1 MTAPSRAPRDADLIR
16 RIGMGD
22 VVAFREFYK
31 AHCGIVYSTAFRV
44 LNNPQDA
51 EDVLQ
56 ETMFMVWE
64 KSPMYEESRGKPAT
78 WAVAMARNKAID
90 KLRSIQ
96 RRTRLNE
103 DAEAEIPEQVH
114 RDEIPNDL
122 LSIAEDGN
130 RVRTAVMKLNREQ
143 REVIEMAYFK
153 GLTQQQISEKL
164 HAPVS
169 TVKARIRRG
178 IIRLRKL
185 VCSSLPA

>member
-1 MTAPSRAPRDADLIR
+1 MPPISHEPSDATLIQ
-16 RIGMGD
+16 RIGRGD
-22 VVAFREFYK
+22 MAAFQEFYK
-31 AHCGIVYSTAFRV
+31 AHHGVIYATAYRI

-56 ETMFMVWE
+56 ETMFMIWE
-64 KSPMYEESRGKPAT
+64 KSPMYEPSRGKPVT
-78 WAVAMARNKAID
+78 WVVTMARNKAID
-90 KLRSIQ
+90 RLRQLQ
-96 RRTRLNE
+96 RRTRLHD
-103 DAEAEIPEQVH
+103 DAGREKPDQWIERELP
-114 RDEIPNDL
+114 DDL
-122 LSIAEDGN
+122 MSLSEDGT
-130 RVRTAVMKLNREQ
+130 RVRSAVMKLNREQ

-185 VCSSLPA
+185 VVSNLPA